1 MLKTKRIVAAS
12 AKRCRRQ
19 AQVLTPAARA
29 LTAAALASLLFVLG
43 GSLEG
48 RTAAWSDA
56 TQAAAQALEAKL
68 QTLKTVDA
76 RPAKSYP
83 PIVITENEANSY
95 LTVHGREFLPAGVR
109 DPAVRFAPE
118 HVTGFAD
125 VDFGEFSRIYSNPQD
140 WGPKVLAAM
149 FKGTQRVTATGK
161 VQSEK
166 GQAKVQIESV
176 TVGSMTVPSWLVD
189 FVMQNY
195 LQPSYKF
202 DLSKPIPLPDHV
214 TQLVVGSGQA
224 IFLRSPSKPR

>member
-1 MLKTKRIVAAS
+1 LREKRIEAISVE
-12 AKRCRRQ
+12 RRRRQ
-19 AQVLTPAARA
+19 AKGMALPARVLMAV
-29 LTAAALASLLFVLG
+29 ALASLLFVLG

-48 RTAAWSDA
+48 RSAAGSDA
-56 TQAAAQALEAKL
+56 TQAAVKALEAKL
-68 QTLKTVDA
+68 RTLKAVDTP
-76 RPAKSYP
+76 PAKSYP

-95 LTVHGREFLPAGVR
+95 LTVHGGEFLPAGVR
-109 DPAVRFAPE
+109 DPGVRFLPE

-149 FKGTQRVTATGK
+149 FKGTQRVIATGK
-161 VQSEK
+161 LQSED

-189 FVMQNY
+189 FVVQNY
-195 LQPSYKF
+195 LQPRYKF

-214 TQLVVGSGQA
+214 THIVVGTGRA
-224 IFLRSPSKPR
+224 IFLRSANKPR

>member
-1 MLKTKRIVAAS
+1 MRKKRIGAISVE
-12 AKRCRRQ
+12 RRRRQ
-19 AQVLTPAARA
+19 AKVLTPAARA

-48 RTAAWSDA
+48 RSAAGADA

-68 QTLKTVDA
+68 RTLQTKDA
-76 RPAKSYP
+76 RPAESYP
-83 PIVITENEANSY
+83 PIVITEYEANSY
-95 LTVHGREFLPAGVR
+95 LKIHGGEFLPAGVH
-109 DPAVRFAPE
+109 DPGVRFAPE

-149 FKGTQRVTATGK
+149 FKGTQRATATGK

-189 FVMQNY
+189 FVIQNY
-195 LQPSYKF
+195 LQPRYKF

-214 TQLVVGSGQA
+214 TQLVLGSRQA
-224 IFLRSPSKPR
+224 IFLRSPDKI